1 MKRSVVMIAPF
12 NTRSGYG
19 DHARSLF
26 YSIMDREDL
35 DIKCLDVK
43 WGNTPRNHLR
53 PEVPRHKKLLDTFI
67 NQDQIQGQPD
77 ILIDIRIPNEFASGA
92 KVNIGITAGVETD
105 VVSPEFLDGMNRM
118 NFNLVPSRFTADTF
132 NRCVYD
138 KTEDTPDGQKRK
150 VGELKNEKPIS
161 VLFEGIDTD
170 VYFAKDKY
178 QTKKD
183 DPILYDELDEL
194 IKEDFAY
201 LHVGQWNK
209 GGFGEDRKNIGVL
222 IKSFLKAF
230 SNIPNPPALVLKTNG
245 ANFSVLDREDTKKK
259 IQEVKD
265 MFTGVDL
272 PNIYLI
278 HGDFTIEEMST
289 LYNHPKIGAFITC
302 THGEG
307 FGRPMLEA
315 TCCDLPVI
323 ASKWSG
329 HLDFLTDSESML
341 IDGFLKEVPK
351 SVLWEQI
358 IVKPSKWFDVNE
370 ADVVRK
376 IRTFHK
382 KRKLIQ
388 KKAVRLGKKNRR
400 EFSLKAMADKF
411 NQIINDVLKEIPQA
425 VGLKLPKLK
434 KVDGSVGDE
443 KVAAKKPPKI
453 KLPKLKKVT

>member
-1 MKRSVVMIAPF
+1 MIAPF

-19 DHARSLF
+19 DHARSIF
-26 YSIMDREDL
+26 YSIMNREDL

-53 PEVPRHKKLLDTFI
+53 PEVPRHKKLLETFI
-67 NQDQIQGQPD
+67 TQDQIQGQPD

-105 VVSPEFLDGMNRM
+105 VVSPAFLEGMNRM
-118 NFNLVPSRFTADTF
+118 NFNIVPSKFTAETF
-132 NRCVYD
+132 NRCVFD
-138 KTEDTPDGQKRK
+138 KMQDLPNGEKQKA
-150 VGELKNEKPIS
+150 GEIKNEKPIS
-161 VLFEGIDTD
+161 VLFEGVDTD
-170 VYFAKDKY
+170 IYFPRDKN
-178 QTKKD
+178 KLDKG
-183 DPILYDELDEL
+183 INRELNEL
-194 IKEDFAY
+194 IKEEFAY

-230 SNIPNPPALVLKTNG
+230 SNVPNPPALVLKTNG
-245 ANFSVLDREDTKKK
+245 ANFSVLDREETKKK
-259 IQEVKD
+259 IQQVKG
-265 MFTGVDL
+265 MFHGVDL

-315 TCCDLPVI
+315 SCCDLPVI

-329 HLDFLTDSESML
+329 HMDFLTDSESML
-341 IDGFLKEVPK
+341 IDGFLKPVPK
-351 SVLWEQI
+351 SVLWENI
-358 IVKPSKWFDVNE
+358 IVEPSKWFDVNE

-388 KKAVRLGKKNRR
+388 KKAVRLGKRNRR

-411 NQIINDVLKEIPQA
+411 NEIIDGVLKEIPQA
-425 VGLKLPKLK
+425 VSLKLPKLK
-434 KVDGSVGDE
+434 KVGGN
-443 KVAAKKPPKI
+443 KPKEPAKI

>member
-43 WGNTPRNHLR
+43 WGSTPRNHLR
-53 PEVPRHKKLLDTFI
+53 PEVPRHKKLLDSFVD
-67 NQDQIQGQPD
+67 QEQIQGQPD
-77 ILIDIRIPNEFASGA
+77 VLIDIRIPNEFASGA

-105 VVSPEFLDGMNRM
+105 VVSPEFLEGMNRM
-118 NFNLVPSRFTADTF
+118 NFNIVPSKFTADTF
-132 NRCVYD
+132 NRCTYD
-138 KTEDTPDGQKRK
+138 KMQDLPNGQKQK
-150 VGELKNEKPIS
+150 AGEIKNEKPIA
-161 VLFEGIDTD
+161 VLFEGVDTD
-170 VYFAKDKY
+170 IYFPKQKHELEKDV
-178 QTKKD
+178 
-183 DPILYDELDEL
+183 YDELNEL

-201 LHVGQWNK
+201 LHVGQWGK

-230 SNIPNPPALVLKTNG
+230 ANISNPPALVLKTNG
-245 ANFSVLDREDTKKK
+245 ANFSLLDRHETKKRIK
-259 IQEVKD
+259 EVTD

-315 TCCDLPVI
+315 SCCDLPVI
-323 ASKWSG
+323 ATKWSG

-351 SVLWEQI
+351 SALWKPI
-358 IVKPSKWFDVNE
+358 IVEPSKWFNVNE

-388 KKAVRLGKKNRR
+388 KKANRLGKKNRR

-411 NQIINDVLKEIPQA
+411 NDIINDVLKEVPQA
-425 VGLKLPKLK
+425 VSLKLPKLK
-434 KVDGSVGDE
+434 KVGGD
-443 KVAAKKPPKI
+443 KPKETGKI

>member
-19 DHARSLF
+19 DHARSIY

-43 WGNTPRNHLR
+43 WGSTPRNHLR
-53 PEVPRHKKLLDTFI
+53 PEVKRHQKLLSSFTT
-67 NQDQIQGQPD
+67 QDKITSQPD
-77 ILIDIRIPNEFASGA
+77 VLIDIRIPNEFMDGG
-92 KVNIGITAGVETD
+92 KVNIGITAGVETN
-105 VVSPEFLDGMNRM
+105 VVSPEFLAGMNKM
-118 NFNLVPSRFTADTF
+118 SLNIVPSKFTADTF
-132 NRCVYD
+132 TKTSYD
-138 KTEDTPDGQKRK
+138 KMEDKPDGQKEK
-150 VGELKNEKPIS
+150 IGVIKNEKPIA
-161 VLFEGIDTD
+161 VLFEGVDTD
-170 VYFAKDKY
+170 AYCPKQKHELEKGLYNDLDK
-178 QTKKD
+178 
-183 DPILYDELDEL
+183 L

-201 LHVGQWNK
+201 LHVGQW
-209 GGFGEDRKNIGVL
+209 GQQGFGEDRKNIGVL

-245 ANFSVLDREDTKKK
+245 ANFSVLDKADIKKR
-259 IQEVKD
+259 IQSVKD
-265 MFTGVDL
+265 MFEGVDL

-278 HGDFTIEEMST
+278 HGDLTIEEMST
-289 LYNHPKIGAFITC
+289 LYNHPKIAAFITC

-323 ASKWSG
+323 APKWSG
-329 HLDFLTDSESML
+329 HMDFLTDAESML
-341 IDGFLKEVPK
+341 IDGFLKPVPK
-351 SVLWEQI
+351 SALWKPI
-358 IVKPSKWFDVNE
+358 IVEPSKWFDVNE

-388 KKAVRLGKKNRR
+388 KKATRLGKANRR
-400 EFSLKAMADKF
+400 KFSLTAMAIEF
-411 NQIINDVLKEIPQA
+411 NKIIDQALQSVPQP
-425 VGLKLPKLK
+425 VSLKLPKLK
-434 KVDGSVGDE
+434 KVGGQSSQ
-443 KVAAKKPPKI
+443 PTKI

>member
-1 MKRSVVMIAPF
+1 MKRNVLMIAPF

-67 NQDQIQGQPD
+67 SQDQIKSQPD
-77 ILIDIRIPNEFASGA
+77 VIIDIRIPNEFATGA

-105 VVSPEFLDGMNRM
+105 VVSPAFLEGMNRM
-118 NFNLVPSRFTADTF
+118 HFNIVPSKFTADTF
-132 NRCVYD
+132 NRCIFD
-138 KTEDTPDGQKRK
+138 KMEDTPNGEKQK
-150 VGELKNEKPIS
+150 VGEIKNEKPIA
-161 VLFEGIDTD
+161 VLFEGVDTD
-170 VYFAKDKY
+170 KYYPKDKY
-178 QTKKD
+178 QVKKE
-183 DPILYDELDEL
+183 DPILFDELNNL
-194 IKEDFAY
+194 IKEDFAF

-245 ANFSVLDREDTKKK
+245 ANFSLLDRHGIKKK

-265 MFTGVDL
+265 MFIGVSI

-278 HGDFTIEEMST
+278 HGDFTIDEMST

-315 TCCDLPVI
+315 SCCDLPVI

-341 IDGFLKEVPK
+341 IDGFLKEVPE
-351 SVLWEQI
+351 SVLWEDI
-358 IVKPSKWFDVNE
+358 IVKPSKWFNVNE

-388 KKAVRLGKKNRR
+388 KKAVRLGKRNRR
-400 EFSLKAMADKF
+400 DFSLKRMAEQF
-411 NQIINDVLKEIPQA
+411 NGMIDDLLKEIPKS
-425 VGLKLPKLK
+425 VGLKLPTLKKESGESSQPPKLKLPKLK
-434 KVDGSVGDE
+434 KVS
-443 KVAAKKPPKI
+443 
-453 KLPKLKKVT
+453 T

>member
-19 DHARSLF
+19 DHARSIY

-43 WGNTPRNHLR
+43 WGSTPRNHLR
-53 PEVPRHKKLLDTFI
+53 PEVKRHQKLLSSFTT
-67 NQDQIQGQPD
+67 QDKITSQPD
-77 ILIDIRIPNEFASGA
+77 LLIDIRIPNEFMDGG
-92 KVNIGITAGVETD
+92 KVNIGITAGVETN
-105 VVSPEFLDGMNRM
+105 VVSPEFLQGMNKM
-118 NFNLVPSRFTADTF
+118 SLNIVPSKFTADTF
-132 NRCVYD
+132 TKTTYD
-138 KTEDTPDGQKRK
+138 KMEDKPDGQKEK
-150 VGELKNEKPIS
+150 VGEIKNEKPIA
-161 VLFEGIDTD
+161 VLFEGVDTD
-170 VYFAKDKY
+170 AYCPKQKHELEKGLYNDLDK
-178 QTKKD
+178 
-183 DPILYDELDEL
+183 L

-201 LHVGQWNK
+201 LHVGQW
-209 GGFGEDRKNIGVL
+209 GQQGFGEDRKNIGVL

-245 ANFSVLDREDTKKK
+245 ANFSVLDKADIKKR
-259 IQEVKD
+259 IQHVKD
-265 MFTGVDL
+265 MFDGVDL

-278 HGDFTIEEMST
+278 HGDLTIEEMST
-289 LYNHPKIGAFITC
+289 LYNHPKIAAFITC

-323 ASKWSG
+323 APKWSG
-329 HLDFLTDSESML
+329 HMDFLTDAESML
-341 IDGFLKEVPK
+341 IDGFLKPVPK
-351 SVLWEQI
+351 SAIWKPI
-358 IVKPSKWFDVNE
+358 IVEPSKWFDVNE

-388 KKAVRLGKKNRR
+388 KKATRLGKANRR
-400 EFSLKAMADKF
+400 KFSLTAMAIEF
-411 NQIINDVLKEIPQA
+411 NKIIDQALQSVPQP
-425 VGLKLPKLK
+425 VSLKLPKLK
-434 KVDGSVGDE
+434 KIGGQSSQ
-443 KVAAKKPPKI
+443 PTKI

>member
-19 DHARSLF
+19 DHARSIF
-26 YSIMDREDL
+26 YSIMNREDL

-67 NQDQIQGQPD
+67 SQDQIKSQPD

-105 VVSPEFLDGMNRM
+105 VVSPAFLEGMNRM
-118 NFNLVPSRFTADTF
+118 NLNIVPSKFTAETF
-132 NRCVYD
+132 NRCVFD
-138 KTEDTPDGQKRK
+138 KMEDQPNGQKAK
-150 VGELKNEKPIS
+150 VGEIKNEKPIS
-161 VLFEGIDTD
+161 VLFEGVDID
-170 VYFAKDKY
+170 VYFPRDKN
-178 QTKKD
+178 QLDKGLKK
-183 DPILYDELDEL
+183 ELNEL

-201 LHVGQWNK
+201 LHVGQWGNQ
-209 GGFGEDRKNIGVL
+209 GFGEDRKNIGVL
-222 IKSFLKAF
+222 IRSFLKSF

-245 ANFSVLDREDTKKK
+245 ANFSVLDRAQIKKR
-259 IQEVKD
+259 IQEVKN
-265 MFTGVDL
+265 MFSSVSL

-315 TCCDLPVI
+315 SCCDLPVI

-351 SVLWEQI
+351 SVLWENI
-358 IVKPSKWFDVNE
+358 IVEPSKWFDVNE

-388 KKAVRLGKKNRR
+388 KKAVRLGKRNRR

-411 NQIINDVLKEIPQA
+411 NQIIDDVLKEIPQA

-434 KVDGSVGDE
+434 KVNTESSQ
-443 KVAAKKPPKI
+443 PPKI

>member
-1 MKRSVVMIAPF
+1 MKRFVLMIAPF

-19 DHARSLF
+19 DHARSLY

-35 DIKCLDVK
+35 DIKCIDVK

-53 PEVPRHKKLLDTFI
+53 PEVPRHKKLLDTFVR
-67 NQDQIQGQPD
+67 QEQIQGQPD
-77 ILIDIRIPNEFASGA
+77 VLIDIRIPNEFATGG

-118 NFNLVPSRFTADTF
+118 NFNIVPSRFTADTF
-132 NRCVYD
+132 NRCTYD
-138 KTEDTPDGQKRK
+138 KMQDLPNGQKQK
-150 VGELKNEKPIS
+150 AGEVKNEKPIS
-161 VLFEGIDTD
+161 VLFEGVDTD
-170 VYFAKDKY
+170 IYCPKQKHELEKDV
-178 QTKKD
+178 
-183 DPILYDELDEL
+183 YDELNEL

-201 LHVGQWNK
+201 LHVGQW
-209 GGFGEDRKNIGVL
+209 GQQGFGEDRKNIGVL

-230 SNIPNPPALVLKTNG
+230 ANIPNPPALVLKTNG
-245 ANFSVLDREDTKKK
+245 ANFSVLDRHDIKKR
-259 IQEVKD
+259 IQQVKD
-265 MFTGVDL
+265 MFVGVDL

-278 HGDFTIEEMST
+278 HGDFTIDEMST

-315 TCCDLPVI
+315 SCCDLPVI

-351 SVLWEQI
+351 SVLWPPI
-358 IVKPSKWFDVNE
+358 IVEPSKWFNVNE

-388 KKAVRLGKKNRR
+388 KKATRLGKKNRR

-411 NQIINDVLKEIPQA
+411 NQIIDGVLKEIPQA

-434 KVDGSVGDE
+434 KVGGETSQP
-443 KVAAKKPPKI
+443 AKI

>member
-35 DIKCLDVK
+35 DIKCIDVK

-53 PEVPRHKKLLDTFI
+53 PEVPRHKKLLDTFVT
-67 NQDQIQGQPD
+67 QEQIQGQPD

-105 VVSPEFLDGMNRM
+105 VVSPEFLEGMNRM
-118 NFNLVPSRFTADTF
+118 NFNIVPSKFTADTF
-132 NRCVYD
+132 NRCTYD
-138 KTEDTPDGQKRK
+138 KMQDLPNGQKQK
-150 VGELKNEKPIS
+150 AGEIKNEKPIA
-161 VLFEGIDTD
+161 VLFEGVDTD
-170 VYFAKDKY
+170 IYFPKEKHELEKNVY
-178 QTKKD
+178 Q
-183 DPILYDELDEL
+183 ELNKL

-201 LHVGQWNK
+201 LHVGQWGK

-230 SNIPNPPALVLKTNG
+230 GNITNPPALVLKTNG
-245 ANFSVLDREDTKKK
+245 ANFSLLDRYETKKK

-265 MFTGVDL
+265 MFTGVEL

-315 TCCDLPVI
+315 SCCDLPVI
-323 ASKWSG
+323 ATKWSG

-351 SVLWEQI
+351 SALWPPILVE
-358 IVKPSKWFDVNE
+358 PSKWFNVNE

-388 KKAVRLGKKNRR
+388 KKAKRLGKKNRR

-411 NQIINDVLKEIPQA
+411 NDIINDVLKELPQA
-425 VGLKLPKLK
+425 VSLKLPKLK
-434 KVDGSVGDE
+434 KVSGD
-443 KVAAKKPPKI
+443 KPKEPAKI

>member
-1 MKRSVVMIAPF
+1 MKRLVVMIAPF

-19 DHARSLF
+19 DHARSIY

-53 PEVPRHKKLLDTFI
+53 PEVPRHKKLLDSFTNF
-67 NQDQIQGQPD
+67 DQIKGQPD
-77 ILIDIRIPNEFASGA
+77 ILIDIRIPNEFANGA

-105 VVSPEFLDGMNRM
+105 VVSPEFLQGMNRM
-118 NFNLVPSRFTADTF
+118 NFNIVPSRFTADTF
-132 NRCVYD
+132 NRCTYD
-138 KTEDTPDGQKRK
+138 KMEDLPN
-150 VGELKNEKPIS
+150 GEKKKAGVVKNEKPIS
-161 VLFEGIDTD
+161 VLFEGVDTD
-170 VYFAKDKY
+170 VYCPKQKHELE
-178 QTKKD
+178 KG
-183 DPILYDELDEL
+183 LYEELNDL

-201 LHVGQWNK
+201 LHVGQW
-209 GGFGEDRKNIGVL
+209 GQQPYGEDRKNIGVL

-245 ANFSVLDREDTKKK
+245 ANFSVLDRVDIKKK
-259 IQEVKD
+259 IQQVKD
-265 MFTGVDL
+265 MFEGVKL

-278 HGDFTIEEMST
+278 HGDFTIDEMST
-289 LYNHPKIGAFITC
+289 LYNHSKIGAFITC

-315 TCCDLPVI
+315 SCCDLPVI

-329 HLDFLTDSESML
+329 HMDFLTDSESML
-341 IDGFLKEVPK
+341 IGGFLKEVPK
-351 SVLWEQI
+351 SALWKSI
-358 IVKPSKWFDVNE
+358 IVEPSKWFNVNE

-376 IRTFHK
+376 VRTFHK

-388 KKAVRLGKKNRR
+388 KKANRLGKKNRR
-400 EFSLKAMADKF
+400 KFSLKAMAIEF
-411 NQIINDVLKEIPQA
+411 NKIIDDILKNIPQS
-425 VGLKLPKLK
+425 VNLKLPKLK
-434 KVDGSVGDE
+434 KVGNKSSQ
-443 KVAAKKPPKI
+443 PPKI

>member
-1 MKRSVVMIAPF
+1 MIAPF

-19 DHARSLF
+19 DHARSIF

-35 DIKCLDVK
+35 NVKCLDVK

-53 PEVPRHKKLLDTFI
+53 PEVPRHKKLLNSFI
-67 NQDQIQGQPD
+67 NQNQIQGQPD
-77 ILIDIRIPNEFASGA
+77 VLIDIRIPNEFATGA

-118 NFNLVPSRFTADTF
+118 SFNLVPSKFTADTF
-132 NRCVYD
+132 NRCTYD
-138 KTEDTPDGQKRK
+138 KMEDLPDGQKRK
-150 VGELKNEKPIS
+150 AGEIKNEKPIA
-161 VLFEGIDTD
+161 VLFEGVDTD
-170 VYFAKDKY
+170 VYYPRAKHELEKDL
-178 QTKKD
+178 TK
-183 DPILYDELDEL
+183 ELNEL
-194 IKEDFAY
+194 ITEDFAY
-201 LHVGQWNK
+201 LHVGQWGNQPY
-209 GGFGEDRKNIGVL
+209 GEDRKNIGVL

-245 ANFSVLDREDTKKK
+245 ANFSVLDRHQTKKR

-265 MFTGVDL
+265 MFSGVSL

-289 LYNHPKIGAFITC
+289 LYNHPKIAAFITC

-329 HLDFLTDSESML
+329 HMDFLTDSESML
-341 IDGFLKEVPK
+341 IDGFIKEVPK
-351 SVLWEQI
+351 SALWKP
-358 IVKPSKWFDVNE
+358 IVVEPSKWFEVNE

-376 IRTFHK
+376 IRTFNKK
-382 KRKLIQ
+382 KRLIQ
-388 KKAVRLGKKNRR
+388 KKAVRLGKRNRR
-400 EFSLKAMADKF
+400 EFSLKAMAGKF
-411 NQIINDVLKEIPQA
+411 NQIIDDLLKQIPQS
-425 VGLKLPKLK
+425 VNLNLPKLK
-434 KVDGSVGDE
+434 KVDNKEPS
-443 KVAAKKPPKI
+443 KSL
-453 KLPKLKKVT
+453 KLPKLTKAT

>member
-19 DHARSLF
+19 DHARSIF

-53 PEVPRHKKLLDTFI
+53 PEVPRHKKLLETFI
-67 NQDQIQGQPD
+67 NQDQIKSQPD
-77 ILIDIRIPNEFASGA
+77 VLIDIRIPNEFANGA

-105 VVSPEFLDGMNRM
+105 VVSPAFLEGMNRM
-118 NFNLVPSRFTADTF
+118 NFNIVPSKFTAETF
-132 NRCVYD
+132 NRCIFD
-138 KTEDTPDGQKRK
+138 KMEDRPDGQKAK
-150 VGELKNEKPIS
+150 VGEIKNEKPIS
-161 VLFEGIDTD
+161 VLFEGVDTD
-170 VYFAKDKY
+170 IYFPRDKN
-178 QTKKD
+178 QLDKK
-183 DPILYDELDEL
+183 LSKELNEL

-201 LHVGQWNK
+201 LHVGQWNT
-209 GGFGEDRKNIGVL
+209 GNFGEDRKNIGVL

-245 ANFSVLDREDTKKK
+245 ANFSVLDREETKKK
-259 IQEVKD
+259 IQQVKD
-265 MFTGVDL
+265 MFHGVNL

-315 TCCDLPVI
+315 SCCDLPVI

-341 IDGFLKEVPK
+341 IDGFLKPVPK
-351 SVLWEQI
+351 SVLWKDI
-358 IVKPSKWFDVNE
+358 IVEPSKWFDVNE

-400 EFSLKAMADKF
+400 EFSLKAMAKLF
-411 NQIINDVLKEIPQA
+411 NSMIDDLLKEIPQS

-434 KVDGSVGDE
+434 KVDGESSQ
-443 KVAAKKPPKI
+443 PPKI

>member
-35 DIKCLDVK
+35 NIKCIDVK

-53 PEVPRHKKLLDTFI
+53 PEVPRHKKLLNSFI
-67 NQDQIQGQPD
+67 NQNEIQGQPD
-77 ILIDIRIPNEFASGA
+77 VLIDIRIPNEFATGA

-118 NFNLVPSRFTADTF
+118 SFNLVPSKFTADTF
-132 NRCVYD
+132 NRCTYD
-138 KTEDTPDGQKRK
+138 KMEDLPDGQKRK
-150 VGELKNEKPIS
+150 AGEIKNEKPIA
-161 VLFEGIDTD
+161 VLFEGVDTD
-170 VYFAKDKY
+170 VYYPRAKHELEKDL
-178 QTKKD
+178 TK
-183 DPILYDELDEL
+183 ELNEL
-194 IKEDFAY
+194 ITEDFAY
-201 LHVGQWNK
+201 LHVGQWGNQPY
-209 GGFGEDRKNIGVL
+209 GEDRKNIGVL

-245 ANFSVLDREDTKKK
+245 ANFSVLDRHQIKKR

-265 MFTGVDL
+265 MFSGVSL

-289 LYNHPKIGAFITC
+289 LYNHPKIAAFITC

-323 ASKWSG
+323 ATKWSG

-341 IDGFLKEVPK
+341 IDGFIKEVPK
-351 SVLWEQI
+351 SALWKP
-358 IVKPSKWFDVNE
+358 IVVEPSKWFEVNE

-388 KKAVRLGKKNRR
+388 KKAVRLGRRNRR

-411 NQIINDVLKEIPQA
+411 NQIIDDLLKQIPQS
-425 VGLKLPKLK
+425 VSLNLPKLK
-434 KVDGSVGDE
+434 KVDN
-443 KVAAKKPPKI
+443 KVPSKSL
-453 KLPKLKKVT
+453 KLPKLTKAT

>member
-19 DHARSLF
+19 DHARSIY

-43 WGNTPRNHLR
+43 WGSTPRNHLR
-53 PEVPRHKKLLDTFI
+53 PEVKRHQKLLSSFTT
-67 NQDQIQGQPD
+67 QDKITSQPD
-77 ILIDIRIPNEFASGA
+77 LLIDIRIPNEFMNGG
-92 KVNIGITAGVETD
+92 KVNIGITAGVETN
-105 VVSPEFLDGMNRM
+105 VVSPEFLAGMNKM
-118 NFNLVPSRFTADTF
+118 SLNIVPSKFTADTF
-132 NRCVYD
+132 TKTSYD
-138 KTEDTPDGQKRK
+138 KMEDKPDGQKEK
-150 VGELKNEKPIS
+150 IGVIKNEKPIG
-161 VLFEGIDTD
+161 VLFEGVDTD
-170 VYFAKDKY
+170 VYCPKQKH
-178 QTKKD
+178 
-183 DPILYDELDEL
+183 ELDKGLRNELDKL

-201 LHVGQWNK
+201 LHVGQW
-209 GGFGEDRKNIGVL
+209 GQQGFGEDRKNIGVL

-245 ANFSVLDREDTKKK
+245 ANFSVLDKADIKKR
-259 IQEVKD
+259 IQHVKD
-265 MFTGVDL
+265 MFEGVDL

-278 HGDFTIEEMST
+278 HGDLTIEEMST
-289 LYNHPKIGAFITC
+289 LYNHPKIAAFITC

-323 ASKWSG
+323 APKWSG
-329 HLDFLTDSESML
+329 HMDFLTDAESML
-341 IDGFLKEVPK
+341 IDGFLKPVPK
-351 SVLWEQI
+351 SALWKPI
-358 IVKPSKWFDVNE
+358 IVEPSKWFDVNE

-388 KKAVRLGKKNRR
+388 KKATRLGKANRR
-400 EFSLKAMADKF
+400 KFSLTAMAIEF
-411 NQIINDVLKEIPQA
+411 NKIIDQALQSVPQP
-425 VGLKLPKLK
+425 VSLKLPKLK
-434 KVDGSVGDE
+434 KIGGQSSQ
-443 KVAAKKPPKI
+443 PTKI

>member
-19 DHARSLF
+19 DHARSIY

-43 WGNTPRNHLR
+43 WGSTPRNHLR
-53 PEVPRHKKLLDTFI
+53 PEVKRHQKLLSSFTT
-67 NQDQIQGQPD
+67 QDKITSQPD
-77 ILIDIRIPNEFASGA
+77 VLIDIRIPNEFMDGG
-92 KVNIGITAGVETD
+92 KVNIGITAGVETN
-105 VVSPEFLDGMNRM
+105 VVSPEFLAGMNKM
-118 NFNLVPSRFTADTF
+118 SLNIVPSKFTADTF
-132 NRCVYD
+132 TKTSYD
-138 KTEDTPDGQKRK
+138 KMEDKPDGQKEK
-150 VGELKNEKPIS
+150 IGVIKNEKPIG
-161 VLFEGIDTD
+161 VLFEGVDTD
-170 VYFAKDKY
+170 AYCPKQKHELEKGLYNDLDK
-178 QTKKD
+178 
-183 DPILYDELDEL
+183 L

-201 LHVGQWNK
+201 LHVGQW
-209 GGFGEDRKNIGVL
+209 GQQGFGEDRKNIGVL

-245 ANFSVLDREDTKKK
+245 ANFSVLDKADIKKR
-259 IQEVKD
+259 IQHVKD
-265 MFTGVDL
+265 MFEGVDL

-278 HGDFTIEEMST
+278 HGDLTIEEMST
-289 LYNHPKIGAFITC
+289 LYNHPKIAAFITC

-323 ASKWSG
+323 APKWSG
-329 HLDFLTDSESML
+329 HMDFLTDAESML
-341 IDGFLKEVPK
+341 IDGFLKPVPK
-351 SVLWEQI
+351 SALWKPI
-358 IVKPSKWFDVNE
+358 IVEPSKWFDVNE

-388 KKAVRLGKKNRR
+388 KKATRLGKANRR
-400 EFSLKAMADKF
+400 KFSLTAMAIEF
-411 NQIINDVLKEIPQA
+411 NKIIDQALQSVPQP
-425 VGLKLPKLK
+425 VSLKLPKLK
-434 KVDGSVGDE
+434 KVGGESSQP
-443 KVAAKKPPKI
+443 AII

>member
-1 MKRSVVMIAPF
+1 MKRLVVMIAPF

-53 PEVPRHKKLLDTFI
+53 PDVLRHKKLLDTFVT
-67 NQDQIQGQPD
+67 QEQIQGQPD
-77 ILIDIRIPNEFASGA
+77 ILIDIRIPNEFATGG
-92 KVNIGITAGVETD
+92 KVNIGITAGVETN

-118 NFNLVPSRFTADTF
+118 NFNIVPSKFTADTF
-132 NRCVYD
+132 NKCTYD
-138 KTEDTPDGQKRK
+138 KMQDLPNGEKQKA
-150 VGELKNEKPIS
+150 GEVKNEKPIS
-161 VLFEGIDTD
+161 VLFEGVDTKIYCPKEKHQLEKN
-170 VYFAKDKY
+170 V
-178 QTKKD
+178 
-183 DPILYDELDEL
+183 YDELSKL
-194 IKEDFAY
+194 IKEEYAY
-201 LHVGQWNK
+201 LHVGQWGK
-209 GGFGEDRKNIGVL
+209 GGFGEDRKNIGVM

-245 ANFSVLDREDTKKK
+245 ANFSIIDREETKKK
-259 IQEVKD
+259 IKEVQK

-315 TCCDLPVI
+315 SCCDLPVI

-351 SVLWEQI
+351 SALWSPI
-358 IVKPSKWFDVNE
+358 IVEPSKWFDVNE

-388 KKAVRLGKKNRR
+388 KKAVRLGKRNRR
-400 EFSLKAMADKF
+400 EFSLKAMAEKF
-411 NQIINDVLKEIPQA
+411 NGIVDDIFTRLPQS
-425 VGLKLPKLK
+425 VNLKLPKLK
-434 KVDGSVGDE
+434 KINDE
-443 KVAAKKPPKI
+443 KQQPAKI

>member
-53 PEVPRHKKLLDTFI
+53 PEVPRHKKLLNCFV
-67 NQDQIQGQPD
+67 NQQDIKGQPD

-105 VVSPEFLDGMNRM
+105 VVSPAFLEGMNRM
-118 NFNLVPSRFTADTF
+118 NFNIVPSKFTAETF
-132 NRCVYD
+132 NRCVFD
-138 KTEDTPDGQKRK
+138 KMEDQPNGQKTK
-150 VGELKNEKPIS
+150 VGEIKNEKPIS
-161 VLFEGIDTD
+161 VLFEGVDTD
-170 VYFAKDKY
+170 VYYPRDKN
-178 QTKKD
+178 QLDKGLTK
-183 DPILYDELDEL
+183 ELNEL
-194 IKEDFAY
+194 IKEEFAY
-201 LHVGQWNK
+201 LHVGQWNQ

-222 IKSFLKAF
+222 IKSFLKSF

-245 ANFSVLDREDTKKK
+245 ANFSILDREDTKKK
-259 IQEVKD
+259 IQRVKD
-265 MFTGVDL
+265 MFKGVNL

-315 TCCDLPVI
+315 SCCDLPVI

-329 HLDFLTDSESML
+329 HMDFLTDSESML
-341 IDGFLKEVPK
+341 IDGFLKEVPE
-351 SVLWEQI
+351 SVLWKDI
-358 IVKPSKWFDVNE
+358 IVKPSKWFSVNE
-370 ADVVRK
+370 GDVVRK

-388 KKAVRLGKKNRR
+388 KKALRLGKKNRR
-400 EFSLKAMADKF
+400 EFSLKAMANKF
-411 NQIINDVLKEIPQA
+411 NKLIDDVLKEIPQA

-434 KVDGSVGDE
+434 KVDSSVGDE
-443 KVAAKKPPKI
+443 KVAGQRQKI

>member
-1 MKRSVVMIAPF
+1 MKRSVIMIAPF

-19 DHARSLF
+19 DHARSIF

-35 DIKCLDVK
+35 DVKCLDVK

-53 PEVPRHKKLLDTFI
+53 PEVPRHKKLLDAFI
-67 NQDQIQGQPD
+67 PQDQIKGQPD
-77 ILIDIRIPNEFASGA
+77 VLIDIRIPNEFATGA

-105 VVSPEFLDGMNRM
+105 VVSPAFLEGMNRM
-118 NFNLVPSRFTADTF
+118 SFNLVPSKFTADTF
-132 NRCVYD
+132 NRCVFD
-138 KTEDTPDGQKRK
+138 KMEDLPNGQKQK
-150 VGELKNEKPIS
+150 VGEIKNQKPLA

-170 VYFAKDKY
+170 VYYAKDKY

-183 DPILYDELDEL
+183 DPILYDELNEL
-194 IKEDFAY
+194 ITEDFAY
-201 LHVGQWNK
+201 LHVGQW
-209 GGFGEDRKNIGVL
+209 GTQGFGEDRKNIAVL

-230 SNIPNPPALVLKTNG
+230 SNIPNPPSLVLKTNG
-245 ANFSVLDREDTKKK
+245 ANFSVLDRHDIKRRIKH
-259 IQEVKD
+259 VKD
-265 MFTGVDL
+265 MFTGVSL

-341 IDGFLKEVPK
+341 IDGFIKPVPK
-351 SVLWEQI
+351 SVLWENI
-358 IVKPSKWFDVNE
+358 IVEPSKWFDVNE

-388 KKAVRLGKKNRR
+388 KKAARLGKKNRR

-411 NQIINDVLKEIPQA
+411 NQIINDLLKEIPQSI
-425 VGLKLPKLK
+425 GLTLPKLK
-434 KVDGSVGDE
+434 KVNGNEQKLG
-443 KVAAKKPPKI
+443 KI
-453 KLPKLKKVT
+453 KLPKLKQVT

>member
-19 DHARSLF
+19 DHARSIY

-43 WGNTPRNHLR
+43 WGSTPRNHLR
-53 PEVPRHKKLLDTFI
+53 PEVKRHQKLLSSFTT
-67 NQDQIQGQPD
+67 QDQITSQPD
-77 ILIDIRIPNEFASGA
+77 LLIDIRIPNEFMNGG
-92 KVNIGITAGVETD
+92 KVNIGITAGVETN
-105 VVSPEFLDGMNRM
+105 VVSPEFLDGMNKM
-118 NFNLVPSRFTADTF
+118 SLNIVPSKFTAETF
-132 NRCVYD
+132 NKTTYD
-138 KTEDTPDGQKRK
+138 KMEDKPDGQKEK
-150 VGELKNEKPIS
+150 VGEIKNEKPIS
-161 VLFEGIDTD
+161 VLFEGVDTD
-170 VYFAKDKY
+170 AYCPKQKHELEKGLYNDLDK
-178 QTKKD
+178 
-183 DPILYDELDEL
+183 L

-201 LHVGQWNK
+201 LHVGQW
-209 GGFGEDRKNIGVL
+209 GQQGFGEDRKNIGVL

-245 ANFSVLDREDTKKK
+245 ANFSILDKADIKKR
-259 IQEVKD
+259 IQSVKD
-265 MFTGVDL
+265 MFEGVDL

-278 HGDFTIEEMST
+278 HGDLTIEEMST
-289 LYNHPKIGAFITC
+289 LYNHPKIAAFITC

-323 ASKWSG
+323 ATKWSG
-329 HLDFLTDSESML
+329 HLDFLTDAESML
-341 IDGFLKEVPK
+341 IDGFLKPVPK
-351 SVLWEQI
+351 STLWKPI
-358 IVKPSKWFDVNE
+358 IVEPSKWFDVNE

-388 KKAVRLGKKNRR
+388 KKATRLGKKNRR
-400 EFSLKAMADKF
+400 EFSLKAMATHF
-411 NQIINDVLKEIPQA
+411 NGILDNVLQSIPQP
-425 VGLKLPKLK
+425 VSLKLPKLK
-434 KVDGSVGDE
+434 KVGGGSS
-443 KVAAKKPPKI
+443 KPATI

>member
-1 MKRSVVMIAPF
+1 MKRLVVMIAPF

-53 PEVPRHKKLLDTFI
+53 PEVPRHKKLLDTFVSH
-67 NQDQIQGQPD
+67 DQIIGQPE

-105 VVSPEFLDGMNRM
+105 VVSPAFLEGMNRM
-118 NFNLVPSRFTADTF
+118 NFNIVPSKFTADTF
-132 NRCVYD
+132 NRCIFD
-138 KTEDTPDGQKRK
+138 KMEDLPNGEKKK
-150 VGELKNEKPIS
+150 VGEIKNQKPIS
-161 VLFEGIDTD
+161 VLFEGVDTD
-170 VYFAKDKY
+170 VYFPRDKN
-178 QTKKD
+178 QLDKK
-183 DPILYDELDEL
+183 LSKELNEL

-201 LHVGQWNK
+201 LHVGQWNT
-209 GGFGEDRKNIGVL
+209 GNFGEDRKNIGVL

-245 ANFSVLDREDTKKK
+245 ANFSVLDREETKKK
-259 IQEVKD
+259 IQQVKD
-265 MFTGVDL
+265 MFHGVNL

-315 TCCDLPVI
+315 SCCDLPVI

-341 IDGFLKEVPK
+341 IDGFLKPVPK
-351 SVLWEQI
+351 SVLWKDI
-358 IVKPSKWFDVNE
+358 IVEPSKWFDVNE

-400 EFSLKAMADKF
+400 EFSLKAMAKLF
-411 NQIINDVLKEIPQA
+411 NSMIDDLLKEIPQS

-434 KVDGSVGDE
+434 KVDGESSQ
-443 KVAAKKPPKI
+443 PPKI

>member
-1 MKRSVVMIAPF
+1 MKRLVVMIAPF

-26 YSIMDREDL
+26 YSIMDRKDL
-35 DIKCLDVK
+35 DIKCFDVK

-53 PEVPRHKKLLDTFI
+53 PEVPRHKKLLDSFTT
-67 NQDQIQGQPD
+67 QDQIKSQPD

-105 VVSPEFLDGMNRM
+105 VVSPAFLEGMNRM
-118 NFNLVPSRFTADTF
+118 NFNIVPSKFTADTF
-132 NRCVYD
+132 NRCVFD
-138 KTEDTPDGQKRK
+138 KMEDQPNGQKAK
-150 VGELKNEKPIS
+150 VGEIKNEKPIS
-161 VLFEGIDTD
+161 VLFEGVDTD
-170 VYFAKDKY
+170 IYFPRDKN
-178 QTKKD
+178 QLDKSLNK
-183 DPILYDELDEL
+183 ELNEL

-201 LHVGQWNK
+201 LHVGQW
-209 GGFGEDRKNIGVL
+209 GQQGFGEDRKNIGVL

-230 SNIPNPPALVLKTNG
+230 SNVPNPPALVLKTNG
-245 ANFSVLDREDTKKK
+245 ANFSVLDRVDIKKK
-259 IQEVKD
+259 IQQVKD
-265 MFTGVDL
+265 MFTGVEL

-315 TCCDLPVI
+315 SCCDLPVI

-351 SVLWEQI
+351 SALWKDI
-358 IVKPSKWFDVNE
+358 IVEPSKWFDVNE

-376 IRTFHK
+376 VRTFHK

-388 KKAVRLGKKNRR
+388 KKAVRLGRRNRR

-411 NQIINDVLKEIPQA
+411 NHIIDEQLKNIPQS

-434 KVDGSVGDE
+434 KVSDDS
-443 KVAAKKPPKI
+443 KQPPKI

>member
-1 MKRSVVMIAPF
+1 MKRNVLMIAPF

-53 PEVPRHKKLLDTFI
+53 PEVPRHKKLLDTFTT
-67 NQDQIQGQPD
+67 QEQIQGQPD
-77 ILIDIRIPNEFASGA
+77 ILIDIRIPNEFATGA
-92 KVNIGITAGVETD
+92 KVNIGVTAGVETD

-118 NFNLVPSRFTADTF
+118 NFNIVPSKFTADTF
-132 NRCVYD
+132 NRCTYD
-138 KTEDTPDGQKRK
+138 KMQDLPNGQKQK
-150 VGELKNEKPIS
+150 AGEVKNEKPIS
-161 VLFEGIDTD
+161 VLFEGVDTNIYCPKQKHQLEKN
-170 VYFAKDKY
+170 V
-178 QTKKD
+178 
-183 DPILYDELDEL
+183 YDELNEL

-201 LHVGQWNK
+201 LHVGQWGK

-222 IKSFLKAF
+222 IKSFLKSF
-230 SNIPNPPALVLKTNG
+230 SNISNPPALVLKTNG
-245 ANFSVLDREDTKKK
+245 ANFSLLDREETKKK
-259 IQEVKD
+259 IQEIKD

-315 TCCDLPVI
+315 SCCDLPVI
-323 ASKWSG
+323 ATKWSG

-341 IDGFLKEVPK
+341 MDGFLKEVPK
-351 SVLWEQI
+351 SALWQPI
-358 IVKPSKWFDVNE
+358 IVEPSKWFNVNE

-388 KKAVRLGKKNRR
+388 KKAVRLGKRNRR
-400 EFSLKAMADKF
+400 EFSLKSMADKF
-411 NQIINDVLKEIPQA
+411 NAIINDVLKELPQA
-425 VGLKLPKLK
+425 VSLKLPKLK
-434 KVDGSVGDE
+434 KVSGD
-443 KVAAKKPPKI
+443 KPKEPAKI

>member
-19 DHARSLF
+19 DHARSIY

-43 WGNTPRNHLR
+43 WGSTPRNHLR
-53 PEVPRHKKLLDTFI
+53 PEVKRHQKLLSSFTT
-67 NQDQIQGQPD
+67 QDQITSQPD
-77 ILIDIRIPNEFASGA
+77 LLIDIRIPNEFMDGG
-92 KVNIGITAGVETD
+92 KVNIGITAGVETN
-105 VVSPEFLDGMNRM
+105 VVSPEFLAGMNKM
-118 NFNLVPSRFTADTF
+118 SLNIVPSKFTADTF
-132 NRCVYD
+132 TKTSYD
-138 KTEDTPDGQKRK
+138 KMEDKPDGQKEK
-150 VGELKNEKPIS
+150 IGVIKNEKPIG
-161 VLFEGIDTD
+161 VLFEGVDTD
-170 VYFAKDKY
+170 AYCPKQKHELEKGLYNDLDK
-178 QTKKD
+178 
-183 DPILYDELDEL
+183 L

-201 LHVGQWNK
+201 LHVGQW
-209 GGFGEDRKNIGVL
+209 GQQGFGEDRKNIGVL

-245 ANFSVLDREDTKKK
+245 ANFSILDKVDIKKR
-259 IQEVKD
+259 IQSVKD
-265 MFTGVDL
+265 MFEGVDL

-278 HGDFTIEEMST
+278 HGDLTIEEMST
-289 LYNHPKIGAFITC
+289 LYNHPKIAAFITC

-323 ASKWSG
+323 APKWSG
-329 HLDFLTDSESML
+329 HMDFLTDAESML
-341 IDGFLKEVPK
+341 IDGFLKPVPK
-351 SVLWEQI
+351 SVLWKPI
-358 IVKPSKWFDVNE
+358 IVEPSKWFDVNE

-388 KKAVRLGKKNRR
+388 KKATRLGKKNRR
-400 EFSLKAMADKF
+400 EFSLTAMAIEF
-411 NQIINDVLKEIPQA
+411 NKIIDQALQSVPQP
-425 VGLKLPKLK
+425 VSLKLPKLK
-434 KVDGSVGDE
+434 KVGGESS
-443 KVAAKKPPKI
+443 KPATI